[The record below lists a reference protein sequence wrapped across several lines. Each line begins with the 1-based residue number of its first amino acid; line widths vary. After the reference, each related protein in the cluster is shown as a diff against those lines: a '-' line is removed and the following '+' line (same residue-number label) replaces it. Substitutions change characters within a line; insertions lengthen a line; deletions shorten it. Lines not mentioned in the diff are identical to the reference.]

1 MLQRRVFLASTLS
14 PLAFSPMAARAQG
27 TPAES
32 EAAVRRALAQ
42 FLAAWNR
49 HDLAAWSEMLST
61 DVHWVF
67 PNSNSKRSR
76 DVVATYGSQR
86 MRIYDVDFSVRR
98 IKLHDNDTRATL
110 TLGGQERELPV
121 RDGKYVRI
129 WNRDLLLTR
138 WRLEDAHWRLYYW
151 NDNTF
156 ESAALAKEEGLE

>member
-1 MLQRRVFLASTLS
+1 MLQRRAFLASTLS
-14 PLAFSPMAARAQG
+14 PLAFSPVAARAQG

-49 HDLAAWSEMLST
+49 HDVAAWSEMLAI

-86 MRIYDVDFSVRR
+86 MQIYDLEYSVRR
-98 IKLHDNDTRATL
+98 IKLHDNDTRASL
-110 TLGGQERELPV
+110 TVGGQQRELPV

-129 WNRDLLLTR
+129 WDRELLLTR

-156 ESAALAKEEGLE
+156 ESAALAKEEGIE

>member
-1 MLQRRVFLASTLS
+1 MLQRRAFLAATLS

-32 EAAVRRALAQ
+32 EAAVRQALAQ

-49 HDLAAWSEMLST
+49 HDFAAWSEMLAI

-86 MRIYDVDFSVRR
+86 MRIYDVDYSVRR

-110 TLGGQERELPV
+110 TVGGQERELPV

-129 WNRDLLLTR
+129 WSRELLLTR

>member
-1 MLQRRVFLASTLS
+1 MLQRRAFLASTLS
-14 PLAFSPMAARAQG
+14 PLAFSPVAARAQG

-49 HDLAAWSEMLST
+49 HDVAAWSEMLAI

-67 PNSNSKRSR
+67 PSSISKRSR

-86 MRIYDVDFSVRR
+86 MQIYDLEYSVRR
-98 IKLHDNDTRATL
+98 IKLHDNDTHATL
-110 TLGGQERELPV
+110 TVGGQQRELPV

-129 WNRDLLLTR
+129 WDRELLLTR

-156 ESAALAKEEGLE
+156 ESAALAKEEGIE

>member
-1 MLQRRVFLASTLS
+1 
-14 PLAFSPMAARAQG
+14 
-27 TPAES
+27 
-32 EAAVRRALAQ
+32 LAQ

-49 HDLAAWSEMLST
+49 HDVAAWSEMLAI

-86 MRIYDVDFSVRR
+86 MQIYDLEYSVRR
-98 IKLHDNDTRATL
+98 IKLHDNDTRASL
-110 TLGGQERELPV
+110 TVGGQQRELPV

-129 WNRDLLLTR
+129 WDRELLLTR

-156 ESAALAKEEGLE
+156 ESAALAKEEGIE

>member
-1 MLQRRVFLASTLS
+1 MLQRRAFLASTLS
-14 PLAFSPMAARAQG
+14 PLAFSPLAARAQG

-32 EAAVRRALAQ
+32 EAAVRQALAQ

-49 HDLAAWSEMLST
+49 HDIAAWSEMLAI

-76 DVVATYGSQR
+76 NVVATYGSQR
-86 MRIYDVDFSVRR
+86 LRIYDVDFSVRR
-98 IKLHDNDTRATL
+98 IKLHDNETRATL
-110 TLGGQERELPV
+110 TLGGQQRELPV
-121 RDGKYVRI
+121 RDGKYARI
-129 WNRDLLLTR
+129 WDRELLLTR

>member
-1 MLQRRVFLASTLS
+1 MLQRRAFLASTLS
-14 PLAFSPMAARAQG
+14 PLAFSLLPARAQG

-32 EAAVRRALAQ
+32 EAAVRLALAQ

-49 HDLAAWSEMLST
+49 HDLAAWSEMLAT

-76 DVVATYGSQR
+76 DVVATYGSHR
-86 MRIYDVDFSVRR
+86 MLIYDFDFSVLR
-98 IKLHDNDTRATL
+98 IKFHDNETRATL
-110 TLGGQERELPV
+110 TLGGQQRELPV

-129 WNRDLLLTR
+129 WNRELLLTR

-151 NDNTF
+151 NDNPF